1 MIVSGG
7 RTIEDSISCI
17 GDTTVSDSYC
27 ASFRTMDC
35 VCGSKCA
42 KATNKKTP
50 NQESPKRTIQ
60 TDSFGAGIQ
69 GSFDT
74 EIRELF
80 RLFDT
85 NNDRSISIQEL
96 GTAMRFLGM
105 TPTEQQVTDAM
116 RALDAN
122 GNGRIE
128 FQEFYSFMQA
138 EMSKVSDE
146 SYTNREDIVRSAFR
160 TFDRDGNGYI
170 DENEFRV
177 AMKKLGETLTDK
189 ELDDMMRQA
198 DVDGDGKINY
208 EEFVKMWC
216 EAT

>member
-1 MIVSGG
+1 
-7 RTIEDSISCI
+7 
-17 GDTTVSDSYC
+17 
-27 ASFRTMDC
+27 MDC